1 MYVSISNAEK
11 MLYPYTQPT
20 MSIDTI
26 FLAATYDVQSAI
38 AKIMDSDI
46 EITVQFI
53 RNSYAMG
60 CLVVLQ
66 SQNGSR
72 DLFRILLRSGSKL
85 DVTSVIRAPPANY
98 IMYVYDMEEDGDIN
112 NMPAILV
119 EDGAHVTTE
128 GRLTEMCITTDKG

>member
-1 MYVSISNAEK
+1 
-11 MLYPYTQPT
+11 
-20 MSIDTI
+20 MST
-26 FLAATYDVQSAI
+26 FPAATYDVQSAI

-46 EITVQFI
+46 EITVRFI
-53 RNSYAMG
+53 SNSYAVG

-85 DVTSVIRAPPANY
+85 DVTRVIRAPPANY
-98 IMYVYDMEEDGDIN
+98 LMYVYDMEEDGDIN
-112 NMPAILV
+112 NMPAIMV

-128 GRLTEMCITTDKG
+128 GWLT